1 MMKMAASVQLER
13 MSRERLIEIIRK
25 QDEIILRQGM
35 ERDALH
41 EECRNMEKLLEEQ
54 EKLVKHL
61 EGRVKNLK
69 RYRNEDMARAAMAGA
84 KMAGVI

>member
-1 MMKMAASVQLER
+1 

-35 ERDALH
+35 ERDALR

-61 EGRVKNLK
+61 EGRVKNMK

-84 KMAGVI
+84 RMVGML